1 MEKSDHKLYMS
12 TSYLNLCR
20 GLEMSGIKESYIA
33 NWKNIPDNGTVYKVR
48 VARPSILS
56 PSKELLDDY
65 KNKRID
71 WNGYEKRFRKE
82 ILSNPKVMNELSILK
97 TISKFKDVYLIC
109 YEKKYPCH
117 RFILMDMIK
126 ELKND

>member
-1 MEKSDHKLYMS
+1 
-12 TSYLNLCR
+12 
-20 GLEMSGIKESYIA
+20 MSGIKESYIA
-33 NWKNIPDNGTVYKVR
+33 NWKNIPDDGTTYKVR

-65 KNKRID
+65 KKGIID
-71 WNGYEKRFRKE
+71 WIEYEKRFRKE
-82 ILSNPKVMNELSILK
+82 IINNPKAMNELSILK

-117 RFILMDMIK
+117 RFILMGIIK
-126 ELKND
+126 EMK